1 MMKSDEQ
8 YQVPVWMRPLLPLL
22 CNTGG
27 NDPEELLANYTA
39 RIRSD
44 KGVPTMMEFI
54 YYYAGKIKADLEIE

>member
-1 MMKSDEQ
+1 MQ
-8 YQVPVWMRPLLPLL
+8 NAINRAWR
-22 CNTGG
+22 T

-44 KGVPTMMEFI
+44 KGVSTMMEFI